1 MKIVLDMQGAQC
13 ESRHR
18 GIGRYTIGLARAFTR
33 LAAPSHDV
41 RLAFN
46 TKLEDG
52 TDALIA
58 QLGPGAD
65 RDRRVAIPGL
75 RDVRAQSDANNRR
88 RQAASRI
95 ARYALDSQDAD
106 IVWHSSL
113 IEGYVDDCVFP
124 DVALADTATV
134 GTLYDLIPLHDPVS
148 HLGHPRVRAWYDER
162 LSALKRCD
170 RLLAISDW
178 VRSDAIERLGLSAE
192 RVVTIGT
199 GVDTSFVPPSAIE
212 REPHAKLLAS
222 YGIDGPFVLY
232 NGGFDPRK
240 NVSALIRAFAE
251 LSPELRNVYR
261 LVIVGRTSPEQLA
274 ALQAVIRAA
283 RIPPSA
289 VVFTGF
295 VSDQALIALYGACAL
310 FVFPSLQEGFGLPPL
325 EAMACGAPV
334 IGSNTTSLPEVIG
347 DSSAL
352 FDPERTDD
360 IAARMREVL
369 TQPHRNQYLRSHA
382 LAQAKVFSWDAVAGR
397 ALDALQALKHSHR
410 PAHSVVP
417 VSVTLSTTWFIA
429 AATAPDWL
437 ASSKHRLLS
446 IHDKGWQEQIGHGDR
461 IVYIVDLDSVAQ
473 VRQAASLW
481 PGTWLFVASQSGNSN
496 WAGQITPEEHYVLHG
511 YCVLQENITPALASI
526 QDYLRLCHD
535 GMVGLLATMDALTQ
549 LQVIGLDPGFCVAI
563 PRDDAAAFCAAQMDT
578 WHRSGALG
586 RELALIDD
594 LSTSD
599 AMTLGDT
606 DIARIADG
614 VAAVRYRLHNT
625 QWLIDVSEIARRDI
639 GTGIQRVVRSVLR
652 AWLRHPPS
660 GIRVEPVAF
669 VDGHYRYVRQ
679 YTLELLGLPRD
690 LLQDDFVSVQNG
702 DTYVA
707 LDWTAATLHAS
718 EPEIRQ
724 WRRLGVST
732 HFVVNDLL
740 PLTMPEAFHPH
751 SRDLFKDWIDRISA
765 LADYLHCISDS
776 TAVELAN
783 WISSEKPSFAFG
795 HPPHIDHFP
804 LGVDLGMAAKTPGV
818 LDEALTAALTERPT
832 LLMVGTLEPRKAHAF
847 ALEAVE
853 LLWDS
858 RTEVNLVIVGHRGW
872 LVDPLIA
879 RLSNHP
885 ERARRLFWL
894 DAADDGML
902 EAIYARATALLAP
915 SWGEGFGLPLIEAA
929 KRALP
934 VIARDIPVFR
944 EVMGAYP
951 SYFVAP
957 TPQDLASH
965 LHGWLIARPM
975 PGEAPDWPDWA
986 SSARALALL
995 VGQGDARKHH

>member
-33 LAAPSHDV
+33 LAAPGHDV

-52 TDALIA
+52 ADALIA
-58 QLGPGAD
+58 QLGSAAD
-65 RDRRVAIPGL
+65 RTQRVAIPGL
-75 RDVRAQSDANNRR
+75 RDVRAQSDANSRR

-95 ARYALDSQDAD
+95 ARYAFDNQDAD
-106 IVWHSSL
+106 LVWHSSL
-113 IEGYVDDCVFP
+113 IEGYVDDCIFP
-124 DVALADTATV
+124 DAALANASTV

-178 VRSDAIERLGLSAE
+178 VRSDAIDRLGLSAE
-192 RVVTIGT
+192 RVIAIGT

-212 REPHAKLLAS
+212 RESHAMLFAG

-240 NVSALIRAFAE
+240 NVPALIHAFAK
-251 LSPELRNVYR
+251 LSPELRQTHR

-274 ALQAVIRAA
+274 AMQAVIRAA
-283 RIPPSA
+283 RIEPAS
-289 VVFTGF
+289 VIFTGF

-369 TQPHRNQYLRSHA
+369 TQPHRSQYLRNHA
-382 LAQAKVFSWDAVAGR
+382 LAQAKLFSWDAVARR
-397 ALDALQALKHSHR
+397 AMDALEALQHSRR
-410 PAHSVVP
+410 PTCSVVP
-417 VSVTLSTTWFIA
+417 VGVALSTTWFIA
-429 AATAPDWL
+429 AATVPDWL
-437 ASSKHRLLS
+437 AASRHHLLS
-446 IHDKGWQEQIGHGDR
+446 IHDRGWREHIGYGDR
-461 IVYIVDLDSVAQ
+461 IVYIVDLDSVAD
-473 VRQAASLW
+473 VRQAALLW
-481 PGTWLFVASQSGNSN
+481 PGTWLFVASQSEHPT
-496 WAGQITPEEHYVLHG
+496 WAEQTTPEERYILDG
-511 YCVLQENITPALASI
+511 YSALQGDTAQTPASI
-526 QDYLRLCHD
+526 QDHLRLCHD
-535 GMVGLLATMDALTQ
+535 GMIGMLATMDALAQ
-549 LQVIGLDPGFCVAI
+549 LQVVGLNPGACIAV
-563 PRDDAAAFCAAQMDT
+563 PQENAAAFCAAQIDI
-578 WHRSGALG
+578 WHTSGAIG
-586 RELALIDD
+586 REQALIDD

-599 AMTLGDT
+599 AINLGDT
-606 DIARIADG
+606 DIARIAHG
-614 VAAVRYRLHNT
+614 VATVRYRPQNT
-625 QWLIDVSEIARRDI
+625 QWLIDVSEIARHDI

-652 AWLRHPPS
+652 AWLHHPPS
-660 GIRVEPVAF
+660 GIRVEPIAF
-669 VDGHYRYVRQ
+669 VDGHYRYARQ
-679 YTLELLGLPRD
+679 YALDLLGLPRD

-702 DTYVA
+702 DTYIA

-751 SRDLFKDWIDRISA
+751 SRDLFKDWMDHICA
-765 LADYLHCISDS
+765 LADNLHCISRS

-783 WISSEKPSFAFG
+783 WVSSEKPTFAFG
-795 HPPHIDHFP
+795 QPPHIDHFP
-804 LGVDLGMAAKTPGV
+804 LGVDLGMTAKTPST
-818 LDEALTAALTERPT
+818 LDEALTSALTERPT

-847 ALEAVE
+847 ALDAIE
-853 LLWDS
+853 LLWNS
-858 RTEVNLVIVGHRGW
+858 QIEVNLVIIGHRGW
-872 LVDPLIA
+872 LVDSLIA
-879 RLSNHP
+879 RLNNHP

-894 DAADDGML
+894 DAADDGVL
-902 EAIYARATALLAP
+902 EAIYAQATALLAP

-929 KRALP
+929 KRTLP

-944 EVMGAYP
+944 EVMGTYP
-951 SYFVAP
+951 SYFGAP
-957 TPQDLASH
+957 TPQDLAVH
-965 LHGWLIARPM
+965 LRDWLTAKPV
-975 PGEAPDWPDWA
+975 PGEAPGWPDWA
-986 SSARALALL
+986 SSAQALARLIEQRSTL
-995 VGQGDARKHH
+995 RHR